1 MSAGGRSAE
10 QQAVAEHNL
19 EGQHQALLQELR
31 DECGKDCKRPHRH
44 TFNFAP
50 PCANPVMDE
59 NLTRNAQL
67 SVLDLSPCR
76 FEQHQPVEFG
86 FRVQSLFEPTHG
98 KPTKIVLQ

>member
-1 MSAGGRSAE
+1 MSSGGRSAE

-50 PCANPVMDE
+50 PCVDPAMDE